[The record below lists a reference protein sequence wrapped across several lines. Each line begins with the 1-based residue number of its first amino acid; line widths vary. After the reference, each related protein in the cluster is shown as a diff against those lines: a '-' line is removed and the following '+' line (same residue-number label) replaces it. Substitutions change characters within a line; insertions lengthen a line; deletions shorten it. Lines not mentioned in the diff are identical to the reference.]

1 MINYNKL
8 LFAGPFGAGKTTAI
22 RAISNSAPISTG
34 TPISTGPEGEKTT
47 TTVAMDYSFINME
60 GTTVHVY
67 GMPGQDRLAFMR
79 GILMEGA
86 IGAILL
92 LDAAQPSLNDDLQ
105 SWLKS
110 LAALSPGLPIVIG
123 LPKPNLH
130 PPPSL

>member
-8 LFAGPFGAGKTTAI
+8 LFEGPFGAGKTTAI
-22 RAISNSAPISTG
+22 RAISNSA
-34 TPISTGPEGEKTT
+34 PISTGPEGEKTT

-110 LAALSPGLPIVIG
+110 LAALSPGPPIVIG